1 MLVCR
6 QMLSMLQTK
15 PWQQS
20 AGSCQHLDCSHPRV
34 WFYITSS
41 KQQQEL
47 VWNEKPSKVMPGPT
61 CKHVCVQ
68 RESCP
73 AGSGSI
79 DGHLSSGLHLGGGSP
94 PVPPQAQLS
103 RSADYPYSSP
113 GINARG
119 CKQSSTEPESLKDF
133 FLGPPTSSTLQ
144 ISWPPH
150 SPSKK

>member
-1 MLVCR
+1 MCAGLSSDTQYVTNQTLATVSR
-6 QMLSMLQTK
+6 QLSAL
-15 PWQQS
+15 
-20 AGSCQHLDCSHPRV
+20 GLL
-34 WFYITSS
+34 TSKGVVLYN
-41 KQQQEL
+41 KQQTAAGIGLKRETIKMDAWTHVQA
-47 VWNEKPSKVMPGPT
+47 
-61 CKHVCVQ
+61 CVCVQ

-144 ISWPPH
+144 IS
-150 SPSKK
+150 